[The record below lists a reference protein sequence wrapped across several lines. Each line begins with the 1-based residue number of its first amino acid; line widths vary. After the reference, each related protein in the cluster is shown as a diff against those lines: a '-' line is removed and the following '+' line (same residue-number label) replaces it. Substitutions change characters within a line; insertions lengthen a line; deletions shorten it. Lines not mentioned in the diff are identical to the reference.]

1 MIAGW
6 PIAWAAAQ
14 HGDREAFVFGEQ
26 RFSFREANARANRLA
41 NALLAAGLAPGDRVG
56 VLMRNSMEAVDANF
70 GLLKGGYASVPL
82 NDRHTAAEHADIL
95 KDGEVAAVLAG
106 PGFGDIVAEAA
117 AAAPSV
123 RLVVGVGW
131 GDNDYEGLTASAS
144 DEEPNI
150 EVQASD
156 LMRLTYTSGS
166 TGRPKGV
173 VVTWR
178 RFYARL
184 DNFFASLEYALGRE
198 HTMLHVGPLSHV
210 AGNYLLPCFMR
221 GARGIVLPRF
231 EPSAVLEAIERFRI
245 DHALLVPTMIVR
257 LIDAVEP
264 GRRDLSSLKRIN
276 YGTAPIPV
284 ETLRRGIRLLGPVFR
299 QHYGMSEANSPL
311 TLLYPDEHVPD
322 GSPEEAARLSSCGRP
337 VAGMQIRVVGP
348 DGRDLPPGEVGEI
361 VIRAEGAAE
370 VEYWRRPDL
379 TAEAVRGGWF
389 HTGDLGRFDEAG
401 FLFIVGRIKDMII
414 TGGFNVYAREVED
427 ALYRHPAVLEAAVC
441 GVQDPEWGEVVA
453 AMIAPKPGLK
463 IDEAS
468 IRNHCGDILAGY
480 KRPRVVAFCDAL
492 PKTGS
497 GKVAKQAVRPELQ
510 AIHGSASARGAV
522 SDVAARY

>member
-6 PIAWAAAQ
+6 LVAWAASQ
-14 HGDREAFVFGEQ
+14 HGDREAFIFEDR
-26 RFSFREANARANRLA
+26 RFSFREANARANQLA
-41 NALLAAGLAPGDRVG
+41 NALRAAGIAPGERVG
-56 VLMRNSMEAVDANF
+56 VLMRNSVEAVDANF
-70 GLLKGGYASVPL
+70 GLLKGGFASVPL
-82 NDRHTAAEHADIL
+82 NDRQTPAEHADIL
-95 KDGEVAAVLAG
+95 NDGEVSAVLAG
-106 PGFGDIVAEAA
+106 PGFEGAIAEAA
-117 AAAPSV
+117 VAAPSV

-131 GDNDYEGLTASAS
+131 GDADYGRFTAAASA
-144 DEEPNI
+144 EEP
-150 EVQASD
+150 EVEVEPSS

-173 VVTWR
+173 VGTWR
-178 RFYARL
+178 RFQARL
-184 DNFFASLEYALGRE
+184 DNFFASLEYALGRG
-198 HTMLHVGPLSHV
+198 HSMLHVGPLSHV

-221 GARGIVLPRF
+221 GACGVVLPRF
-231 EPSAVLEAIERFRI
+231 DPEAVLDAIERFRI

-257 LIDAVEP
+257 LVEAIEP

-322 GSPEEAARLSSCGRP
+322 GSPEETARLASCGRP
-337 VAGMQIRVVGP
+337 VAGLDIRVFGP
-348 DGRDLPPGEVGEI
+348 DGRGLPPGEVGEI
-361 VIRAEGAAE
+361 VIRSEGAAE

-379 TAEAVRGGWF
+379 TAEAVRDGWF

-401 FLFIVGRIKDMII
+401 YLFIVGRIKDMII

-453 AMIAPKPGLK
+453 AMIAPKPGLEL
-463 IDEAS
+463 DEAAVHA
-468 IRNHCGDILAGY
+468 HCSGALAGY
-480 KRPRVVAFCDAL
+480 KRPRVLLFDDAL

-497 GKVAKQAVRPELQ
+497 GKMAKQAIRPLLQ
-510 AIHGSASARGAV
+510 AAHGGDAAEGEIAGV
-522 SDVAARY
+522 MARY

>member
-6 PIAWAAAQ
+6 QVAWTASQ
-14 HGDREAFVFGEQ
+14 HGDREAFVFED
-26 RFSFREANARANRLA
+26 RRVSFREANARANRLA
-41 NALLAAGLAPGDRVG
+41 NALRAAGLAPGARVG
-56 VLMRNSMEAVDANF
+56 VLMRNSIEAVDANF
-70 GLLKGGYASVPL
+70 GLLKGGFASVPL
-82 NDRHTAAEHADIL
+82 NDRHTPAEHADIL
-95 KDGEVAAVLAG
+95 NDGEVSAVLAG
-106 PGFGDIVAEAA
+106 AGFEGAVAAAA

-131 GDNDYEGLTASAS
+131 GDADYDRFTAAAA
-144 DEEPNI
+144 DAEPDI
-150 EVQASD
+150 AVEPAA

-166 TGRPKGV
+166 TGKPKGV
-173 VVTWR
+173 VGTFR
-178 RFYARL
+178 RFQARL
-184 DNFFASLEYALGRE
+184 DNFFASLEYALGRG
-198 HTMLHVGPLSHV
+198 HSMLHVGPLSHV

-231 EPSAVLEAIERFRI
+231 DPDAVLDAIERHRI

-257 LIDAVEP
+257 LVDAIEP
-264 GRRDLSSLKRIN
+264 GRHDLSSLKRIN

-284 ETLRRGIRLLGPVFR
+284 ETLSRGIRLLGPVFR

-311 TLLYPDEHVPD
+311 TLLYPDEHLPD
-322 GSPEEAARLSSCGRP
+322 GSPEEAARLASCGRP
-337 VAGMQIRVVGP
+337 VAGVDIRVFGP
-348 DGRDLPPGEVGEI
+348 DGRALPPGETGEI
-361 VIRAEGAAE
+361 VIRSEGAAE

-379 TAEAVRGGWF
+379 TSEAVRGDWF

-401 FLFIVGRIKDMII
+401 YLFIVGRIKDMII

-453 AMIAPKPGLK
+453 AMIAPRPGLE

-468 IRNHCGDILAGY
+468 VRAHCSGALAGY
-480 KRPRVVAFCDAL
+480 KRPRVLLFREAL

-497 GKVAKQAVRPELQ
+497 GKLAKQAIRPLLQ
-510 AIHGSASARGAV
+510 AAHG
-522 SDVAARY
+522 AAAGGGETAGVMACY

>member
-6 PIAWAAAQ
+6 QVAWAASQ
-14 HGDREAFVFGEQ
+14 HGDREAFLFGD
-26 RFSFREANARANRLA
+26 RRVSFREANTRANRLA
-41 NALLAAGLAPGDRVG
+41 NALRAAGLAPGERVG
-56 VLMRNSMEAVDANF
+56 VLMQNSIEAVDANF
-70 GLLKGGYASVPL
+70 GLLKGGFASVPL
-82 NDRHTAAEHADIL
+82 NDRHTPAEHADIL
-95 KDGEVAAVLAG
+95 NDGEVSAVLAG
-106 PGFGDIVAEAA
+106 PGFETAVAEAVA
-117 AAAPSV
+117 AATSV

-131 GDNDYEGLTASAS
+131 GDADYDRFTTSVSA
-144 DEEPNI
+144 DDPNV
-150 EVQASD
+150 EVDPAA

-166 TGRPKGV
+166 TGKPKGV
-173 VVTWR
+173 VGTFR
-178 RFYARL
+178 RFQARL
-184 DNFFASLEYALGRE
+184 DNFFASLEYALGRG
-198 HTMLHVGPLSHV
+198 HSMLHVGPLSHV

-231 EPSAVLEAIERFRI
+231 DPDQVLDAIERHRI

-257 LIDAVEP
+257 LVDAIEP
-264 GRRDLSSLKRIN
+264 GRRDLSSLTRIN

-284 ETLRRGIRLLGPVFR
+284 ETLRRGLRLLGPVFR

-311 TLLYPDEHVPD
+311 TLLYPDEHLPD
-322 GSPEEAARLSSCGRP
+322 GSPLEAARLASCGRP
-337 VAGMQIRVVGP
+337 VTGVDIRVFGP
-348 DGRDLPPGEVGEI
+348 DGRVLPPGEVGEI
-361 VIRAEGAAE
+361 VIRSEGAAE

-379 TAEAVRGGWF
+379 TAEVVRGGWF

-401 FLFIVGRIKDMII
+401 YLFIVGRIKDMII

-453 AMIAPKPGLK
+453 AMIAPRPGLE

-468 IRNHCGDILAGY
+468 VRAHCSSALAGY
-480 KRPRVVAFCDAL
+480 KRPRVLLFDDTL

-497 GKVAKQAVRPELQ
+497 GKIAKQAIRPLLQ
-510 AIHGSASARGAV
+510 SAHGAAAGEGETAGV
-522 SDVAARY
+522 MARY